1 MSTII
6 KILNNT
12 LELLPQKAAYWHE
25 EEILLISDL
34 HIGKIS
40 HFRKSGIPVP
50 AEALNKNFDRLDYL
64 MENIQPRKLLFIG
77 DLFHSEI
84 NKEWDQFCE
93 WRSGHRSIPME
104 IVLGNHDRL
113 AMECYDDAFLSIH
126 KEETSLF
133 PFTFSHHPRKKFKTK
148 EFVICGH
155 VHPVIVLEGRANERL
170 RLPCFFFSEQQC
182 ILPSFGYFTG
192 GYEIEPYEGDKVVA
206 VANGRVI
213 EVR

>member
-1 MSTII
+1 MKI

-12 LELLPQKAAYWHE
+12 LELLPQKAAFWQE
-25 EEILLISDL
+25 EKILLISDL

-50 AEALNKNFDRLDYL
+50 AQALRKNFDQLDLL
-64 MENIQPRKLLFIG
+64 MRTVKPRQVLFIG

-84 NKEWDQFCE
+84 NNEWDQFCE
-93 WRSGHRSIPME
+93 WRSDHRSTPME

-113 AMECYDDAFLSIH
+113 TMACYDDAFLAIH

-133 PFTFSHHPRKKFKTK
+133 PFTFSHHPRKTFKRD

-155 VHPVIVLEGRANERL
+155 VHPVIVLEGRANERV
-170 RLPCFFFSEQQC
+170 RLPCFYFSEQQC

-192 GYEIEPYEGDKVVA
+192 GYEIKADENDRVFA
-206 VANGRVI
+206 VANGKVV
-213 EVR
+213 EVS

>member
-1 MSTII
+1 MRIQI
-6 KILNNT
+6 KDNT
-12 LELLPQKAAYWHE
+12 LELLPQKAAFWFE

-50 AEALNKNFDRLDYL
+50 MQALNKNFEQLDLL
-64 MENIQPRKLLFIG
+64 MRKVSPRKLLFLG

-93 WRSGHRSIPME
+93 WRAGHRSTPME

-113 AMECYDDAFLSIH
+113 SMKCYDDAFLSIH
-126 KEETSLF
+126 KKETSLF
-133 PFTFSHHPRKKFKTK
+133 PFTFSHHPKETFRRN
-148 EFVICGH
+148 EFVISGH
-155 VHPVIVLEGRANERL
+155 VHPVIVLEGRANERM
-170 RLPCFFFSEQQC
+170 RLPCFYFTEQQC

-192 GYEIEPYEGDKVVA
+192 GYEIEPFENDRVFA
-206 VANGRVI
+206 VANGKVI